1 MSLAPIILFVYNRPQ
16 HTATALEALAN
27 NPLAKDSTLYIY
39 ADGAKADAS
48 AETLQK
54 IKETREVIKSKTWC
68 KEVIIVEREK
78 NYGLANN
85 ILNGVTEI
93 INKHGKIIA
102 LEDDLVT
109 APHFLNYMNDALN
122 QFENKTEVAC
132 ISAYVYPIANLPEL
146 FFIKG
151 ADCWGWAT
159 WKRVWDNF
167 ETDGTT
173 LIQQLESQQLTK
185 AFDFNGTYPYTGML
199 RDQIAGKNNSWAVRW
214 YASAFLKNKLCLYPA
229 QSLVNNIGTDGS
241 GTHFS
246 SSTTTFETVLS
257 QKAINVTA
265 LDAKENAKARQQFE
279 NYFASLKA
287 FGPSTGDK
295 LKAAIKQLVPA
306 FLLKLY
312 RKLKA

>member
-16 HTATALEALAN
+16 HTATALEALAK
-27 NPLAKDSTLYIY
+27 NPLAKESTLYIY

-54 IKETREVIKSKTWC
+54 IKETRDVIKSKAWC
-68 KEVIIVEREK
+68 NEVIIVEREK

-85 ILNGVTEI
+85 ILNGVTEV

-132 ISAYVYPIANLPEL
+132 ISAYVYPIANLTEL

-159 WKRVWDNF
+159 WKREWDQF
-167 ETDGTT
+167 ETDGAK
-173 LIQQLESQQLTK
+173 LLQQLESQQLTK

-229 QSLVNNIGTDGS
+229 QSLVKNIGTDGS

-246 SSTTTFETVLS
+246 SSTTAFETVLS
-257 QKAINVTA
+257 HKAINVTA
-265 LDAKENAKARQQFE
+265 LELKENAKARRQFE

-295 LKAAIKQLVPA
+295 LKAAIKQMVPA